1 MNTSGQ
7 IRSWKPGKLRT
18 SEWTLIKESLW
29 LQGLFHTGKYV
40 LCFRG
45 SVDHAES
52 GINLKSEK
60 ETLTGIT
67 AAEIWLSQPLPL
79 ESRLDFSQM
88 IGSCSVCL
96 TETLGCA
103 FKMKLHRTP
112 TTFWNKVSV
121 VLCWTWI
128 SKWIFWPCYFN
139 EWRIAIISQLTTL
152 SCIKDVLVAI
162 GKGFGDLKNLYNI
175 CKCVDLCLIV
185 CL

>member
-1 MNTSGQ
+1 MCPTEHWHVTLRTQGWVNTSGQ

-18 SEWTLIKESLW
+18 SEWALIKESLW
-29 LQGLFHTGKYV
+29 LQGLFHTGKYA

-52 GINLKSEK
+52 EINLKSEK

-67 AAEIWLSQPLPL
+67 AAEIWLSQTLPL

-139 EWRIAIISQLTTL
+139 EWRIALLVS
-152 SCIKDVLVAI
+152 SPHWAVLKTCWLLPA
-162 GKGFGDLKNLYNI
+162 KGLAT
-175 CKCVDLCLIV
+175 
-185 CL
+185 